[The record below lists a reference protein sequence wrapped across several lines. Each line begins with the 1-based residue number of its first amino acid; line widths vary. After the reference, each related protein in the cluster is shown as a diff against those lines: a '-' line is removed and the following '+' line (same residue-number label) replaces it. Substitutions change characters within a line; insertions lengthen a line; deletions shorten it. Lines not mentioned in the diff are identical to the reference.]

1 MLKLKNA
8 PVPSVQVQETKTLKI
23 LDVNTAE
30 AIKRI
35 KEKQFIIVD
44 ITDNDRNFLAHIS
57 EYYKKIVDNG
67 NQNDVTYYISLDS
80 EYFDMSQISLYC
92 VEFEANTKIAK
103 LIKNTVFENY
113 VNKAGYTDII
123 IHSYDS
129 DPEVD

>member
-1 MLKLKNA
+1 MKLKNA

-23 LDVNTAE
+23 LDGKTFE
-30 AIKRI
+30 SIKRI
-35 KEKQFIIVD
+35 KEKQFTIID

-123 IHSYDS
+123 ISTRDS
-129 DPEVD
+129 DPEVE

>member
-1 MLKLKNA
+1 MLQLKNA

-23 LDVNTAE
+23 LDGKTFE

-35 KEKQFIIVD
+35 KEKQFTIID

-57 EYYKKIVDNG
+57 EYYKKIVENG
-67 NQNDVTYYISLDS
+67 YENDVTYYISLNS

-123 IHSYDS
+123 ISTRDS
-129 DPEVD
+129 DPEVE

>member
-8 PVPSVQVQETKTLKI
+8 PVPSVQVQETKTLTI

-35 KEKQFIIVD
+35 KEKQFTIVD

-57 EYYKKIVDNG
+57 EYYKKIVEEG
-67 NQNDVTYYISLDS
+67 NQNDMTYYISLNS
-80 EYFDMSQISLYC
+80 EYFDMSQIALYC

-113 VNKAGYTDII
+113 VNRAGYTDII
-123 IHSYDS
+123 IRSYDS
-129 DPEVD
+129 DPEVE